1 MIIPMIQ
8 ARVSSATSAPPQRTR
23 GSRQVSGP
31 KTDSPRTDSR
41 IGAECTGPSRR
52 SGTPLWSAT
61 VTRATPRAPSV
72 SRSSSRDPGASSGT
86 GGGAKCSG
94 GVPQCRTP
102 G

>member
-1 MIIPMIQ
+1 MSIPMIQ
-8 ARVSSATSAPPQRTR
+8 ARVSSATSAPPQKTR